1 MQVDF
6 NWGKSIPGQYIG
18 VGDTFSAA
26 WQGFIASQYTDTVT
40 FQVDIA
46 GSDERLKLWIGDSWI
61 IDSWSSLAS
70 ISPTGTV
77 WMSSDQLTD
86 LKLEYS
92 SQGTGVESLLQ
103 LQWTS
108 TSVPGPISVPPNR
121 LFTPDAHV
129 NGSPFSL
136 TVYPALR

>member
-1 MQVDF
+1 MNF
-6 NWGKSIPGQYIG
+6 NWGKNIPGQYIG
-18 VGDTFSAA
+18 IGDTFSAE
-26 WQGFIASQYTDTVT
+26 WHGFIASKYTETFT

-61 IDSWSSLAS
+61 VDSWSSLTS

-77 WMSSDQLTD
+77 WMSSEQLTD
-86 LKLEYS
+86 LKLQYS
-92 SQGTGVESLLQ
+92 SQGAGEESLLQ
-103 LQWTS
+103 LKWTS
-108 TSVPGPISVPPNR
+108 VSVPGPMQVPPNR
-121 LFTPDAHV
+121 LFTPDAQV

>member
-1 MQVDF
+1 M
-6 NWGKSIPGQYIG
+6 
-18 VGDTFSAA
+18 A
-26 WQGFIASQYTDTVT
+26 WQGFISPKSTETLT

-61 IDSWSSLAS
+61 VDSWSSLTS

-77 WMSSDQLTD
+77 WMSSEQLTD
-86 LKLEYS
+86 IRLQYS
-92 SQGTGVESLLQ
+92 SQGTEAQSRVQ
-103 LQWTS
+103 LKWMSVT
-108 TSVPGPISVPPNR
+108 VPGPMPVPPDR
-121 LFTPDAHV
+121 LFIPDAHV

>member
-1 MQVDF
+1 VNF
-6 NWGKSIPGQYIG
+6 NWGKSVPGQYIG
-18 VGDTFSAA
+18 VGDTFSVA
-26 WQGFIASQYTDTVT
+26 WQGFIASTSSETFT
-40 FQVDIA
+40 FQTDIS

-61 IDSWSSLAS
+61 VDCWSSLTS

-77 WMSSDQLTD
+77 WMSSEQLTD
-86 LKLEYS
+86 VKLQYS
-92 SQGTGVESLLQ
+92 SQATGAESQVRLK
-103 LQWTS
+103 WNS
-108 TSVPGPISVPPNR
+108 ISVPGPMPVPNNR